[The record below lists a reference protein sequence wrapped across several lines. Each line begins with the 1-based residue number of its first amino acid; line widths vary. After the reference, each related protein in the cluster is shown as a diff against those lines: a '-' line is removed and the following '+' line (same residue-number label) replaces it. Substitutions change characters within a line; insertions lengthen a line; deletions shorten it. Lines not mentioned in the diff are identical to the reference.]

1 MAGTAIVAVRRLS
14 RPAAGPLGA
23 GHPVVEQEGVV
34 RPRPAGLAR
43 AAGGTRPAGRSQM
56 GGRSSPHLSSR
67 SGPSSSSTPGSEN
80 TGAPSGTGIRSG
92 PAAPASAGSDQPA
105 SAGSGQPASAGSRQ
119 SASVGRVGPVGVGR
133 SEAGL
138 VCRAA
143 ACVAVRRGDGGAGA
157 GTGLREAGRWYCRC
171 GAAGR
176 CSHWMP
182 ASLQS
187 WWDRCHGEDPAVSG
201 VAGPGVAG
209 DAERL
214 GWNPGPPAR
223 PCSAWVAPSARGAG
237 FGVSGEDQDPS
248 GSRRGEGTGLAARQG
263 LASGLGLAGPVGAG
277 SRGSGP
283 AGASPP
289 ASWAAGTLGAGAL
302 GAGALGAGALG
313 AGGRRR
319 LRCAQEPSCG
329 RRHAGP
335 GIVVSG

>member
-14 RPAAGPLGA
+14 RPGPDRREPGSLWSNSRVSFA
-23 GHPVVEQEGVV
+23 HV
-34 RPRPAGLAR
+34 RPSGLV

-80 TGAPSGTGIRSG
+80 TGAPSGTRMD
-92 PAAPASAGSDQPA
+92 PDQPA
-105 SAGSGQPASAGSRQ
+105 VAGSGQPTSASSGQPASAWPCQ
-119 SASVGRVGPVGVGR
+119 PASVSLGG
-133 SEAGL
+133 SGL

-143 ACVAVRRGDGGAGA
+143 ACHGVAGGRDRG
-157 GTGLREAGRWYCRC
+157 AGRWYGDC

-187 WWDRCHGEDPAVSG
+187 WWDRCHGEGPAVLGVAVLG
-201 VAGPGVAG
+201 VAGE
-209 DAERL
+209 AERL

-223 PCSAWVAPSARGAG
+223 PRSAWVAPSARGAG

-248 GSRRGEGTGLAARQG
+248 GSRRGEGTALAARQG
-263 LASGLGLAGPVGAG
+263 LASGLVLAGPGGAG

-283 AGASPP
+283 ARASSP
-289 ASWAAGTLGAGAL
+289 ASWAGMLSGLAL
-302 GAGALGAGALG
+302 SGLALSGLAT
-313 AGGRRR
+313 GGG
-319 LRCAQEPSCG
+319 C
-329 RRHAGP
+329 
-335 GIVVSG
+335 